1 MKRFVVAAM
10 LVFVAMALCNCKGV
24 HGNSD
29 VERAVMDAQRRWE
42 EALKQFDLKSIQSLL
57 AEDYSQ
63 TDLRGKMQDRAPWLE
78 YFNSYVAAVHSG
90 DAKFD
95 ITFEDAKVR
104 VYGNAAVVTGGATVK
119 GQRKGVPV
127 NNVTRFTNVWVK
139 RRGTW
144 QLISYQ
150 ATPVEQR

>member
-1 MKRFVVAAM
+1 
-10 LVFVAMALCNCKGV
+10 
-24 HGNSD
+24 
-29 VERAVMDAQRRWE
+29 
-42 EALKQFDLKSIQSLL
+42 
-57 AEDYSQ
+57 
-63 TDLRGKMQDRAPWLE
+63 
-78 YFNSYVAAVHSG
+78 VHSG